1 MHQVGLASS
10 WENSWPCTR
19 KGKLMGKQ
27 ASVTWLKK
35 RQFVGTDGSKHSV
48 VMSSQD
54 EDNGVGMSPSQLLL
68 VALGGCTSYDVVNIL
83 EKKREPIT
91 GLEVRVTGEQAPDPP
106 WTYRKIHLHYVV
118 RGKGLSEK
126 AVRGAIALSEEKY
139 CSVAATLR
147 GKAEITWEYTIIDE
161 T

>member
-1 MHQVGLASS
+1 MD
-10 WENSWPCTR
+10 
-19 KGKLMGKQ
+19 KQ
-27 ASVTWLKK
+27 ADVTWLKK

-54 EDNGVGMSPSQLLL
+54 DENGVGMSPSQLLL
-68 VALGGCTSYDVVNIL
+68 VSLGGCTAYDVVNIL
-83 EKKREPIT
+83 EKKRERVT
-91 GLEVRVTGEQAPDPP
+91 GLEVRVTGKQEEDPP
-106 WTYRKIHLHYVV
+106 WTYRKIHMEYVV

-126 AVRGAIALSEEKY
+126 AVRDAAELSEEKY

-147 GKAEITWEYTIIDE
+147 GSAEITYDLTIVDE